1 MMAFP
6 FCKFFW
12 EEFSTMRSKI
22 TSMLAGLALLAG
34 FAYAQGQPDFSKV
47 QVKTTKIS
55 DNFYTLEGQG
65 GMVGILVGPDG
76 VFMVDSQ
83 FAPMSEKLMAAIKQV
98 SDKPVRF
105 LVNTHVHGDHTGGD
119 ENFGRMGATIIA
131 RDQLRQ
137 RLMHPNPAANGA
149 PTPPTQSIGL
159 PMITYNGILTM
170 HMNGEDI
177 QLIAIPAAHTDGD
190 TMVRFVH
197 NDVIM
202 SGDFYRS
209 IQYPNIDRA
218 NGGSL
223 NGMVDGLGQIIARS
237 GPNTKIIPGHGP
249 TVDRA
254 AVMMHRDM
262 LLAVRDRVAKLVA
275 EGKSE
280 QEVLAATPTADWD
293 AKVPNSKETT
303 QRFVTQLYAELK
315 PVPLK

>member
-1 MMAFP
+1 
-6 FCKFFW
+6 
-12 EEFSTMRSKI
+12 MRFKI
-22 TSMLAGLALLAG
+22 TSTIAGLALLAG

-65 GMVGILVGPDG
+65 GMVGVLVGPEG
-76 VFMVDSQ
+76 VFMVDAQ
-83 FAPMSEKLMAAIKQV
+83 FAPMSEKLMAAIKQI

-131 RDQLRQ
+131 REQLRQ
-137 RLMHPNPAANGA
+137 RLMHPAPAANGQ
-149 PTPPTQSIGL
+149 PTPPTQPIGL

-202 SGDFYRS
+202 TGDFYRS
-209 IQYPNIDRA
+209 VQYPNIDRV

-280 QEVLAATPTADWD
+280 QEVMAANPTADWD
-293 AKVPNSKETT
+293 AKVANSKETT
-303 QRFVTQLYAELK
+303 QRFLTQLYAELK
-315 PVPLK
+315 PVPVR